1 MTTSALVKCALQSG
15 AAAACFGTG
24 VFLLR
29 LYWTSRDRFFLY
41 FCLGIWLLGGHWAV
55 LALDAGPEKAHYLY
69 ATRALAFLLII
80 VAVIEKNR
88 RR

>member
-1 MTTSALVKCALQSG
+1 MTTALVRSMLQSG
-15 AAAACFGTG
+15 AATACFGAG

-41 FCLGIWLLGGHWAV
+41 FWLALWILAGHWIV

-69 ATRALAFLLII
+69 ASRALAFLLII

-88 RR
+88 QR